1 LLPTLDLI
9 GFYGANSQAG
19 PTSLV
24 SPSICGN
31 PGSNPATCT
40 PVTDTGFGTAV
51 KNLFNS
57 TGPDKGVALT
67 LTIPL
72 RNRAA
77 QATQVRSQLEYRQ
90 AQLRIKQ
97 LENQIGITVR
107 NDQFVVQQNR
117 ARVASAQQARELAA
131 QSLDAEQKKYALG
144 ASTYILVL
152 QTQRDLAQ
160 AESNVVSAMTAYAK
174 SRVAL
179 DQDTA
184 QTLERNNISLQ
195 DAVLGQVKTQPSV
208 PGLKPYNPAQENPPV
223 EPQKPP
229 Q

>member
-1 LLPTLDLI
+1 
-9 GFYGANSQAG
+9 
-19 PTSLV
+19 
-24 SPSICGN
+24 
-31 PGSNPATCT
+31 
-40 PVTDTGFGTAV
+40 
-51 KNLFNS
+51 
-57 TGPDKGVALT
+57 
-67 LTIPL
+67 
-72 RNRAA
+72 
-77 QATQVRSQLEYRQ
+77 
-90 AQLRIKQ
+90 
-97 LENQIGITVR
+97 
-107 NDQFVVQQNR
+107 
-117 ARVASAQQARELAA
+117 
-131 QSLDAEQKKYALG
+131 
-144 ASTYILVL
+144 L

-184 QTLERNNISLQ
+184 QTLERKNISLQ

>member
-1 LLPTLDLI
+1 L
-9 GFYGANSQAG
+9 N
-19 PTSLV
+19 V
-24 SPSICGN
+24 
-31 PGSNPATCT
+31 
-40 PVTDTGFGTAV
+40 
-51 KNLFNS
+51 
-57 TGPDKGVALT
+57 
-67 LTIPL
+67 TIPL

-77 QATQVRSQLEYRQ
+77 QAVQVRSQLEFRQ

-107 NDQFVVQQNR
+107 NDQFAVQQNR
-117 ARVASAQQARELAA
+117 ARVAAAEQARALAA

-152 QTQRDLAQ
+152 QAQRDLSQ
-160 AESNVVSAMTAYAK
+160 AETNVVAAQTAYAK
-174 SRVAL
+174 SVVAL

-195 DAVLGQVKTQPSV
+195 DAVVGQVRTQPSV

-223 EPQKPP
+223 QPVKPP